1 MLDIVPVR
9 TAFAGCL
16 LFACS
21 VLPSQTPLGGNYA
34 IPESKPAGDR
44 HAPAEASASARPEAA
59 AAPPIAA
66 VAVAS
71 ATPAAVDAS
80 AVARVASAATVQFEP
95 LQVGS
100 QIKAEVTLSTSAQ
113 MRGGAPGVLDNGK
126 LSLDVRLRI
135 EIKVL
140 KATAQSLDEIDLTL
154 TTLSMH
160 SEVGGQGADS
170 KLEPPETYDI
180 ILSGPS
186 PTIRAHSGAKLDPM
200 ERVKIAI
207 LLVPLAE
214 FYAHW
219 ARSPT
224 LELKPGWTSK
234 VSLPFAATLFATASN
249 EIMRVGPLSARLTSR
264 APASDEL
271 PFELALPVEYAS
283 DLGKIAF
290 DLTGSAKLNAKS
302 ARPIAFD
309 LSGPLSATGGPRG
322 AQLSVAGTAKFSGT
336 FSYH

>member
-1 MLDIVPVR
+1 MLGPVSVR

-21 VLPSQTPLGGNYA
+21 VLPSRAPLGGNYA
-34 IPESKPAGDR
+34 LPESAPAGDR
-44 HAPAEASASARPEAA
+44 HAQAEASASARPDTAA
-59 AAPPIAA
+59 SEPVTAVAAPSATLAA
-66 VAVAS
+66 VHA
-71 ATPAAVDAS
+71 D
-80 AVARVASAATVQFEP
+80 AVARVAPADALQFEP

-100 QIKAEVTLSTSAQ
+100 QVKAEVTLSTSAE
-113 MRGGAPGVLDNGK
+113 MRGGPPGMLDNGK
-126 LSLDVRLRI
+126 LSLDVRLRV

-140 KATAQSLDEIDLTL
+140 KASAQSLDEIDLTL

-170 KLEPPETYDI
+170 KPQPPETYDI
-180 ILSGPS
+180 TLSGPS
-186 PTIRAHSGAKLDPM
+186 PTIRARSGAKVDPM
-200 ERVKIAI
+200 ERVKIAV

-249 EIMRVGPLSARLTSR
+249 EIMRVGPLSARFTSR
-264 APASDEL
+264 AAGSDEL
-271 PFELALPVEYAS
+271 PFELGLPVEYSS

-290 DLTGSAKLNAKS
+290 DLSGTAKLNAKS
-302 ARPIAFD
+302 ARPSAFD

-322 AQLSVAGTAKFSGT
+322 AQLSVAGTAKFSGSL
-336 FSYH
+336 SYH